1 LVGAGRELSG
11 PQHVVH
17 WADLVFVFAIMCQV
31 PETRVHRMS
40 SKEAKM
46 TDYVATAEIEIDA
59 PPDRVWTALTD
70 PQQIKEYM
78 FGSQVVTDWKPGSPI
93 VWKGEYEGKKYEDK
107 GEIVEIEPERQ
118 LKVTHFSPLS
128 GQDDVPENYHTLL
141 YELEDRGGATHLSLS
156 QDNNPSEGAA
166 EHSRAT
172 WEKMLTGLKQVVE
185 RS

>member
-78 FGSQVVTDWKPGSPI
+78 FGFAGRDGLEAGKPDRL
-93 VWKGEYEGKKYEDK
+93 EGR
-107 GEIVEIEPERQ
+107 V
-118 LKVTHFSPLS
+118 
-128 GQDDVPENYHTLL
+128 
-141 YELEDRGGATHLSLS
+141 RG
-156 QDNNPSEGAA
+156 
-166 EHSRAT
+166 
-172 WEKMLTGLKQVVE
+172 
-185 RS
+185 